1 MAKPFLSSEIP
12 AVGVED
18 DVGATVADDV
28 CVNEMADDEGLED
41 DDEGVAELVCKL
53 EDEERR
59 WLLREELDACKS
71 GACMELDDP
80 AETVDSA
87 ELDVAESDRCSK
99 VVTLEQ
105 EDWTELFSLELD

>member
-18 DVGATVADDV
+18 DIGTTVADDV

-59 WLLREELDACKS
+59 WLLREELDVCKS
-71 GACMELDDP
+71 GACMELDVF
-80 AETVDSA
+80 AETAGPA
-87 ELDVAESDRCSK
+87 ELDIAESDWCA
-99 VVTLEQ
+99 VVAVLEQ
-105 EDWTELFSLELD
+105 DGWTELFSLELD